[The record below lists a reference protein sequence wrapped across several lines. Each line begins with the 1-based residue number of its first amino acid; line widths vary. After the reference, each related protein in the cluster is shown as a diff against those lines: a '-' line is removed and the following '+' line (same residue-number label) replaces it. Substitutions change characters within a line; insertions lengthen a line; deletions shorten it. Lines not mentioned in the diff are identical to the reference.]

1 MQKNALLYN
10 SLWLLL
16 ICTTLIACSTSSQ
29 EIPSNEEE
37 QTAIG
42 FAAKVQNSRAVAE
55 LEHVQDNGFSVWGGF
70 GNTNVFDATKVTYT
84 DAAGWG
90 YGETRYWT
98 YNSYN
103 FYAVYPDVT
112 HNAYPANKV
121 MISNTSEQL
130 TIKEFNSSLGYD
142 LMYAK
147 AIAIDGSTPPA
158 EVALTFNHTM
168 TQLSVSLKK
177 HVNNEED
184 EVKVIGVYVY
194 GMYGKGDYELTAST
208 EAWTNLDEITY
219 YGKEVEPKTLE
230 NEYVSCATG
239 IMVIPQPFT
248 GMDINLLIAYSYKA
262 NGAENS
268 SVQYLNVPI
277 PTTASWDIRKKI
289 TYNGT
294 IEVND
299 KIVFSTPVVESWGAE
314 QAGGTVIIK

>member
-1 MQKNALLYN
+1 MQKLPIYIWMIQLIILSACN
-10 SLWLLL
+10 SS
-16 ICTTLIACSTSSQ
+16 TLEE
-29 EIPSNEEE
+29 EIPSVEERD
-37 QTAIG
+37 AIG

-55 LEHVQDNGFSVWGGF
+55 LEDVQNDGFSVWGGF

-84 DAAGWG
+84 DADGWG

-177 HVNNEED
+177 HENNEYD

-219 YGKEVEPKTLE
+219 YGKEVGPFTLE
-230 NEYVSCATG
+230 IDGYVSCATG

-248 GMDINLLIAYSYKA
+248 DMDINLLIAYSYKA

>member
-1 MQKNALLYN
+1 MNHLLKILFLVPLFV
-10 SLWLLL
+10 S
-16 ICTTLIACSTSSQ
+16 CTTSQ
-29 EIPSNEEE
+29 EDVPMKEEE
-37 QTAIG
+37 QSAIG

-55 LEHVQDNGFSVWGGF
+55 LEDVKNNGFSVWGGF

-84 DAAGWG
+84 DADGWG

-112 HNAYPANKV
+112 YNAYPANKV

-147 AIAIDGSTPPA
+147 AIAIDGSNPPDD
-158 EVALTFNHTM
+158 VSFTFNHTM

-177 HVNNEED
+177 HENNEYD

-219 YGKEVEPKTLE
+219 YGKEVGPFTLE
-230 NEYVSCATG
+230 IDGYVSCATG

>member
-1 MQKNALLYN
+1 MSKLPKMLFLIPLYFI
-10 SLWLLL
+10 S
-16 ICTTLIACSTSSQ
+16 CTTSQ
-29 EIPSNEEE
+29 IEGEFLQPEE
-37 QTAIG
+37 QVVIG
-42 FAAKVQNSRAVAE
+42 FNAKVQNSRVVAK
-55 LEHVQDNGFSVWGGF
+55 LVDVKNNGFSVWGGF

-84 DAAGWG
+84 DADGWG

-147 AIAIDGSTPPA
+147 AIAIDGSNPPDD
-158 EVALTFNHTM
+158 VSFTFNHTM

-177 HVNNEED
+177 HENNEYD

-219 YGKEVEPKTLE
+219 YGKEVEPITLGI
-230 NEYVSCATG
+230 NDYVSCATG

-248 GMDINLLIAYSYKA
+248 DMDINLLIAYSYKA

>member
-1 MQKNALLYN
+1 MNHLLKILFLVPLFV
-10 SLWLLL
+10 S
-16 ICTTLIACSTSSQ
+16 CTSSQ
-29 EIPSNEEE
+29 EEVPMKEEE
-37 QTAIG
+37 QPAIG
-42 FAAKVQNSRAVAE
+42 FAAQVENSRVVAE
-55 LEHVQDNGFSVWGGF
+55 LVDVKNNGFSVWGGF

-84 DAAGWG
+84 DADGWG

-147 AIAIDGSTPPA
+147 AIAIDGSNPPDD
-158 EVALTFNHTM
+158 VSFTFNHTM

-177 HVNNEED
+177 HEDNEED

-230 NEYVSCATG
+230 INRYVSCATG
-239 IMVIPQPFT
+239 IMMIPQPFT

-289 TYNGT
+289 TYNGI

>member
-1 MQKNALLYN
+1 MP
-10 SLWLLL
+10 
-16 ICTTLIACSTSSQ
+16 T
-29 EIPSNEEE
+29 PEEE

-55 LEHVQDNGFSVWGGF
+55 LEEVQNNGFSVWGGF

-84 DAAGWG
+84 DADGWG

-168 TQLSVSLKK
+168 TQLAVSLKK
-177 HVNNEED
+177 DSINLND
-184 EVKVIGVYVY
+184 EIKVTGLYVY

-208 EAWTNLDEITY
+208 EAWTNLKEVSY
-219 YGKEVEPKTLE
+219 YGKEITPVTLGVAS
-230 NEYVSCATG
+230 YTPCVSG
-239 IMVIPQPFT
+239 IMVIPQSFE
-248 GMDINLLIAYSYKA
+248 GMDINLLITYSYKSKDA
-262 NGAENS
+262 NEASN
-268 SVQYLNVPI
+268 QYLSVPI
-277 PTTASWDIRKKI
+277 PTSVPWEIRKKI
-289 TYNGT
+289 TYQGE
-294 IEVND
+294 IDVDD
-299 KIVFSTPVVESWGAE
+299 KIEFSTPIVETWGVE
-314 QAGGTVIIK
+314 QVGGTIIIK

>member
-1 MQKNALLYN
+1 MCLVISVIFAACN
-10 SLWLLL
+10 SSLP
-16 ICTTLIACSTSSQ
+16 I
-29 EIPSNEEE
+29 EKEE

-42 FAAKVQNSRAVAE
+42 FAAKVQNSRVVAE
-55 LEHVQDNGFSVWGGF
+55 LVDVQNNGFSVWGGF

-84 DAAGWG
+84 DADGWG

-158 EVALTFNHTM
+158 EVALRFNHTM

-177 HVNNEED
+177 HEDNEED

-219 YGKEVEPKTLE
+219 YGKEVEPITLGI
-230 NEYVSCATG
+230 NDYVSCATG

>member
-1 MQKNALLYN
+1 MKHLLKILFLLPLFLSCTNA
-10 SLWLLL
+10 
-16 ICTTLIACSTSSQ
+16 Q
-29 EIPSNEEE
+29 EDFIPIPEEV

-42 FAAKVQNSRAVAE
+42 FNAKALDSRAAAE
-55 LEHVQDNGFSVWGGF
+55 LVDVKNNGFSVWGGF

-84 DAAGWG
+84 DADGWG

-147 AIAIDGSTPPA
+147 AIAIDGSNPPDD
-158 EVALTFNHTM
+158 VSFTFNHTM

-177 HVNNEED
+177 HQNNEYD

-219 YGKEVEPKTLE
+219 YGKEVEPITLGI
-230 NEYVSCATG
+230 NDYVSCATG

-248 GMDINLLIAYSYKA
+248 GMDINLLIVYSYKA